1 MAWTWFKHEPPQT
14 RGDRVWTWLNKFSFY
29 VYTALVV
36 FLLLIGML
44 WKRVF
49 ITIPPGHH
57 GVMFRQFGEG
67 TVTERVWGEGLH
79 VIPPW
84 DELTLYE
91 SRLQQQKVKID
102 ILSDEGLTLG
112 IVVSIRFRPNHCL
125 LGYLHQDIGPEY
137 YDRLIRPE
145 VEAHVRQTFGN
156 RPAHE
161 IYASAK
167 DVVQELRQVPMITR
181 IGGRR
186 DAEGNILP
194 QIPPLE
200 TDEVDELAQ
209 PRDRCTKEQRR
220 EGYIEVQELKLIDVD
235 LPEIVVA
242 AIAEKYR
249 QEQLMLEYRHR
260 ITREEQEAE
269 RKRIEAKGIR
279 DYNAIAGEVSED
291 LLRWRDVE
299 ATTELA
305 KSPSSKVIVLGGG
318 GSGQTPLLFNLSGD
332 AAATPAP
339 APAEDRK
346 PPAP

>member
-1 MAWTWFKHEPPQT
+1 VAWMRKDKPPPT
-14 RGDRVWTWLNKFSFY
+14 RADRVWKWLNTFSFY
-29 VYTALVV
+29 VYTVLVV
-36 FLLLIGML
+36 FLLLLGVL

-49 ITIPPGHH
+49 ITVPPGHH
-57 GVMFRQFGEG
+57 GVMFRQLGEG
-67 TVTERVWGEGLH
+67 TVTDKVWGEGLH

-84 DELTLYE
+84 DRLTLYE
-91 SRLQQQKVKID
+91 SRLQQQKIRID

-112 IVVSIRFRPNHCL
+112 INVSIRFRPNHCL
-125 LGYLHQDIGPEY
+125 LGFLHQDIGPEY
-137 YDRLIRPE
+137 YDRLIRPD
-145 VEAHVRQTFGN
+145 VEAHVRQTLGN

-167 DVVQELRQVPMITR
+167 DVVQELGQVPMITR
-181 IGGRR
+181 VGGGR
-186 DAEGNILP
+186 DAEGNILAP
-194 QIPPLE
+194 TSPP
-200 TDEVDELAQ
+200 DVDESVPL
-209 PRDRCTKEQRR
+209 RERCTDKERR
-220 EGYIEVQELKLIDVD
+220 EGYIELQELKLIDVD
-235 LPEIVVA
+235 LPEIVVT

-260 ITREEQEAE
+260 LTREEQEAE

-318 GSGQTPLLFNLSGD
+318 GGGQTPLLFNLGSD
-332 AAATPAP
+332 ATPAP
-339 APAEDRK
+339 APA
-346 PPAP
+346 PAPAPSNDEAPTP